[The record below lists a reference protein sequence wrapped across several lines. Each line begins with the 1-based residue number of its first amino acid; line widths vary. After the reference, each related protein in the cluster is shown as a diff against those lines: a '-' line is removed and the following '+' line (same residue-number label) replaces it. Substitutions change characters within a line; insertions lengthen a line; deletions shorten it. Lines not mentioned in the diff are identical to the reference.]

1 MITLNIQLQITV
13 ICFLAIILFKYLKSE
28 KLPLLATR
36 CFSIMILLASIN
48 LIFDIV
54 TVFTVSHADILAPW
68 FNRLCHQ
75 IYIGSLDSLMFSSYI
90 YVDILGDS
98 HRKFLKRESVL
109 AFIIYIISLGM
120 IVFAPIYFIES
131 KFISYSY
138 GPMLDVLYITTI
150 IYMVL
155 SISITFFYK
164 HTLSQAKKMAI
175 LVGTAIWTIMVLV
188 QYINPELQISSLFV
202 VLMIFFVFITFE
214 NPTEHMDAELNC
226 FNKRAFLLM
235 IDETI
240 RNKKNFYIVSLV
252 FEDISFVYSKTIYEG
267 ENGILLQSIQEMKNA
282 FGAEVFR
289 SKGNS
294 FSVIISTKNM
304 TMEECLKKI
313 ENTPIGITKIHIN
326 ILECPKYATNVDE
339 VFEIIKFASEQKVV
353 SANHTIPIN
362 IVDDTFLEMRTRTH
376 QIESIIKT
384 AIEEDGFEV
393 WYQPIYSTKYSCFL
407 SAEAL
412 VRLKDSQTIGFISP
426 EEFIPIAEKKG
437 LIMELGSIVFEKV
450 CAFAAK
456 TDLEAYGVKYVEV
469 NLSGIQ
475 GVNPMLPKHLKL
487 IMEKYQINPMFIN
500 LEITETATVESGE
513 MLNRNM
519 KQLRSM
525 GCSFSMDDFGT
536 GYSNLSQM
544 AEISYDLVKIDKSL
558 IWPCFDEINEKPNL
572 ILSSVVNMIRM
583 LGIKIVA
590 EGVETKE
597 QVEVLTNM
605 GINYLQGYY
614 FSKPITE
621 CSYVEFLEEKNKLA
635 SIDVNIG

>member
-13 ICFLAIILFKYLKSE
+13 ICFLAIILFKYMKSE
-28 KLPLLATR
+28 KLPLLSTR
-36 CFSIMILLASIN
+36 CFSLMIVFASIN
-48 LIFDIV
+48 LVFDIV
-54 TVFTVSHADILAPW
+54 TVFTVSDADVLASW

-75 IYIGSLDSLMFSSYI
+75 IYIASLDTLMFVSYL
-90 YVDILGDS
+90 YVDLLGDS
-98 HRKFLKRESVL
+98 RKKFIKRESFL
-109 AFIIYIISLGM
+109 AFVIYIISLGM
-120 IVFAPIYFIES
+120 IVFAPLYYIQS

-138 GPMLDVLYITTI
+138 GPMLDVLYIATTL
-150 IYMVL
+150 YMVL
-155 SISITFFYK
+155 ILSVTFLYK
-164 HTLSQAKKMAI
+164 HSLNLSKKMAI
-175 LVGTAIWTIMVLV
+175 LGGSVIWAIIVLI
-188 QYINPELQISSLFV
+188 QFMKPELQISSLFV
-202 VLMIFFVFITFE
+202 VLMIFFIFITFE
-214 NPTEHMDAELNC
+214 NPTQHMDVELNC

-235 IDETI
+235 IDEMF
-240 RNKKNFYIVSLV
+240 RNKIDFYIVSLV

-267 ENGILLQSIQEMKNA
+267 ENGILLQAVQEMKNV
-282 FGAEVFR
+282 FGGEVFR

-294 FSVIISTKNM
+294 FSVIMASKNM
-304 TMEECLKKI
+304 TIEECLKI
-313 ENTPIGITKIHIN
+313 VENTPIGITKIHIN
-326 ILECPKYATNVDE
+326 ILECPKYATKVDE
-339 VFEIIKFASEQKVV
+339 VFEIIKFASEQKVAA
-353 SANHTIPIN
+353 ANHMIPIN
-362 IVDDTFLEMRTRTH
+362 IVDDTFLAMRTRTH
-376 QIESIIKT
+376 QIESIIKK
-384 AIEEDGFEV
+384 AIDEDGFEV
-393 WYQPIYSTKYSCFL
+393 WYQPIYSTKHSCFL

-412 VRLKDSQTIGFISP
+412 VRLKDSQTIGFVSP

-475 GVNPMLPKHLKL
+475 GVNPTLPKQLKM

-513 MLNRNM
+513 MLNKNM
-519 KQLRSM
+519 NQLRSM

-558 IWPCFDEINEKPNL
+558 IWPCFDEVNEKPNL

-621 CSYVEFLEEKNKLA
+621 RSYLEFLEDKRQAA
-635 SIDVNIG
+635 SQLVQI